1 MDYHPCM
8 TLSTPA
14 HFARSPTFNCELA
27 SVRTGLQHRW
37 LALLATCSLLGV
49 LPALG
54 QTTSTTTLA
63 ASTSTAPVN
72 NSKID
77 SELLYQLLLGEMNVN
92 NGDANT
98 GFAYLLDAARK
109 TNDARLYER
118 ALDVALNAR
127 SGEAA
132 LQASR
137 AWRQAQPSSVLA
149 SERLFQVLVAL
160 SRLPESVEPLR
171 ALLANA
177 PAAQR
182 AGVIAR
188 ATASYTRAGD
198 KKLAATSAEQA
209 FADYISNSPSSA
221 VSPALTAQAWVAVGR
236 LRLAAA
242 DVPGALDA
250 ARQGQSA
257 QLASDGAALLA
268 LDIMGPKQPLAE
280 TLVKRY
286 LDSNKPRHEIRMV
299 YARVLLDTQRN
310 AEAATQTQM
319 VTRDQ
324 PSYADA
330 WLVQGTLQLQDNQLA
345 QADASLKRYVELA
358 QTKEDGES
366 AALSP
371 ERQRGL
377 TQAYLSLAQLA
388 EKRKDFA
395 LAESWIAKIDSPQAL
410 VSTQSRR
417 ASILAKQG
425 KMDEA
430 RKLLATLPERSDEDR
445 RMKILSEVQLLRDNK
460 MYQAAYD
467 LLQKAVADYP
477 KDIDLLY
484 DQAMLAEKLDRF
496 NEMERL
502 LRQQIAAKPDSAQ
515 AYNALGYS
523 MAERNIRLP
532 EAKQLIQKA
541 LEYAPGDPFITDSL
555 GWVEFRMGNL
565 AQAIQTLQKAF
576 QGKPDAEIAAHLGE
590 VYWVA
595 GQRSKAIA
603 IWKEGMLLNAENE
616 TLQQTLKRLRVKL

>member
-1 MDYHPCM
+1 MDYHRSM
-8 TLSTPA
+8 TLPL
-14 HFARSPTFNCELA
+14 P
-27 SVRTGLQHRW
+27 
-37 LALLATCSLLGV
+37 ALLARPITFNDARPPARLGIKIIALLMGSSLFAV
-49 LPALG
+49 LPAWG
-54 QTTSTTTLA
+54 QTTTLPSGTTATD
-63 ASTSTAPVN
+63 SVS

-77 SELLYQLLLGEMNVN
+77 SELFYQLLLGEININ

-118 ALDVALNAR
+118 ALDVALASR

-137 AWRQAQPSSVLA
+137 AWRQAQPNSILA

-177 PAAQR
+177 PVAQR

-188 ATASYTRAGD
+188 AAASYNRAGD
-198 KKLAATSAEQA
+198 KKLAATTAEQA
-209 FADYISNSPSSA
+209 FADFISTNTSSTA
-221 VSPALTAQAWVAVGR
+221 NPALTAQAWVAIGR

-250 ARQGQSA
+250 ARQSQTA
-257 QLASDGAALLA
+257 QLGFEGAALLA
-268 LDIMGPKQPLAE
+268 LDIMDPKQPLAE

-286 LDSNKPRHEIRMV
+286 LDSDKPRHEIRMV

-310 AEAATQTQM
+310 AEAAAQTQM

-345 QADASLKRYVELA
+345 QADSSLKRYVELA
-358 QTKEDGES
+358 QTKEGDDS
-366 AALSP
+366 SALSP

-410 VSTQSRR
+410 VSAQSRR

-430 RKLLATLPERSDEDR
+430 RKLLASLPERSDEDR
-445 RMKILSEVQLLRDNK
+445 RMKIMSEVQLLRDNK

-467 LLQKAVADYP
+467 LLQQAIATYP
-477 KDIDLLY
+477 TEIDLLY

-496 NEMERL
+496 AEMERL
-502 LRQQIAAKPDSAQ
+502 LRQLIAAKPDSAQ

-523 MAERNIRLP
+523 MAERNVRLP

-565 AQAIQTLQKAF
+565 AQSIQTLQKAY

-603 IWKEGMLLNAENE
+603 IWKEGMLLNAEND